1 MGTNRNE
8 LRFTIR
14 RDITFGLRAVV
25 TKGPGDIRRVDRD
38 IEHNAQVRR
47 LPKARERGDG
57 DRIATLREAMN

>member
-8 LRFTIR
+8 LRLTIR
-14 RDITFGLRAVV
+14 RFGLRAVV

>member
-1 MGTNRNE
+1 M
-8 LRFTIR
+8 
-14 RDITFGLRAVV
+14 